1 MTQINPFLAQ
11 TSWIPNRTGDYM
23 AGESRLDGQVIQ
35 IHGWHARSHASKLKA
50 LRELA
55 VNYGGDPHMRW
66 FVVNNILRP
75 AGVQQ
80 RDYARQAA
88 AILSY
93 VQTHVYYTNEPDEQV
108 QTPWRTLKVGTG
120 DCDDSSLL
128 LATFAE
134 SIRLPWRFVIGGT
147 LKGKPYRWI
156 ENTKGPAR
164 GAHFG
169 HIYVIL
175 GWPPFSPKTWAIAES
190 TARVPLGTDILMQG
204 QGEAALG
211 IPGGNGGTRFV
222 QSMGMGMGTPYSK
235 TSYSKTSYG
244 KMPQIEGL
252 TIPWGQ
258 LLVGIIEGTLT
269 GVAVAVTLRLL
280 KVE

>member
-1 MTQINPFLAQ
+1 
-11 TSWIPNRTGDYM
+11 M

-35 IHGWHARSHASKLKA
+35 IHGWHSRSHASKLKA

-80 RDYARQAA
+80 RDYAKQAA
-88 AILSY
+88 AILAY

-128 LATFAE
+128 LATLAE

-156 ENTKGPAR
+156 EGTKGPAR

-175 GWPPFSPKTWAIAES
+175 GWPPFSPKTWAIAEP

-204 QGEAALG
+204 QGEAG
-211 IPGGNGGTRFV
+211 IGGQRSGQGGGPRFV
-222 QSMGMGMGTPYSK
+222 QGMGAMGA
-235 TSYSKTSYG
+235 
-244 KMPQIEGL
+244 MPQIEGF